1 MQSEK
6 NLYQADVQTVSLIK
20 DMRENVHNICKEHV
34 EKKVRIEAIDGQI
47 FEGVIVDF
55 DDQNVYVEVDD
66 PDAEE
71 DDYEFEEV
79 ASRKSHGDWGM
90 YPDWTPYGY
99 PYGGYQPFGDVSP
112 LGSSS
117 QPNRP
122 PAGQVS
128 PYADDCYPYA
138 PISPFGSPNQP
149 YGQVSPF
156 GQPESAVWAGKPV
169 RQSGSTVWAGKSVR
183 QPESAVWAGK
193 PVRQSGPAIWASKSV
208 WQSELSVRPGESVW
222 RGRSF
227 RQPLFRL
234 QSVHGAVPTV
244 PALPASAVL
253 PVPTAA
259 TTSGCSRLAEEKT
272 PPSVPKRQKN
282 HSARLVYAFDDRAA
296 LKPESIELPS
306 LLPSAIPAARLVARF
321 ACPRL

>member
-90 YPDWTPYGY
+90 YPDLTPYGY

-156 GQPESAVWAGKPV
+156 GSPNQPFGQVSPFGSPGQPYGQVSPFGSPNQLFGQVSPFGSPGQPYGQVSPFGSPSFPYGQVSPFGEGAPFVSPY
-169 RQSGSTVWAGKSVR
+169 SGFNPYMAPFPPFPPYPP
-183 QPESAVWAGK
+183 QPCY
-193 PVRQSGPAIWASKSV
+193 PY
-208 WQSELSVRPGESVW
+208 
-222 RGRSF
+222 
-227 RQPLFRL
+227 
-234 QSVHGAVPTV
+234 
-244 PALPASAVL
+244 
-253 PVPTAA
+253 
-259 TTSGCSRLAEEKT
+259 
-272 PPSVPKRQKN
+272 PPP
-282 HSARLVYAFDDRAA
+282 
-296 LKPESIELPS
+296 PP
-306 LLPSAIPAARLVARF
+306 PPAAVVV
-321 ACPRL
+321 PRKKRRRPCRRGKRIIPLALFTLLTIALL

>member
-156 GQPESAVWAGKPV
+156 GSPNQPFGQVSPFGSPGQPYGQVSPFGSPGQPYGQVSPFGSPGQPYGQVSPFGSPSFPYGQVSPFGEGAPFVSPY
-169 RQSGSTVWAGKSVR
+169 SGFNPYMAPFPPFPPYPP
-183 QPESAVWAGK
+183 QPCY
-193 PVRQSGPAIWASKSV
+193 PY
-208 WQSELSVRPGESVW
+208 
-222 RGRSF
+222 
-227 RQPLFRL
+227 
-234 QSVHGAVPTV
+234 
-244 PALPASAVL
+244 
-253 PVPTAA
+253 
-259 TTSGCSRLAEEKT
+259 
-272 PPSVPKRQKN
+272 PPP
-282 HSARLVYAFDDRAA
+282 
-296 LKPESIELPS
+296 PP
-306 LLPSAIPAARLVARF
+306 PPAAVVV
-321 ACPRL
+321 PRKKRRRPCRRGKRIIPLALFTLLTIALL